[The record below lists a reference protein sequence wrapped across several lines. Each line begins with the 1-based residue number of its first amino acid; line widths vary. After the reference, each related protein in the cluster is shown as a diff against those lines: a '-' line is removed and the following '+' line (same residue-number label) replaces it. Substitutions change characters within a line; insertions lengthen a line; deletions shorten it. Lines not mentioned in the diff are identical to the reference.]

1 MSLQYEVSATAD
13 VAQVALTGRID
24 RDAATTLDQA
34 YRAAAET
41 GATKVELDFGS
52 VDYINS
58 TGIAL
63 IVGLLGRARADS
75 REVLAAG
82 LTQHYQHIFEITRL
96 SDFITIV
103 DPAQSRSAP

>member
-1 MSLQYEVSATAD
+1 MSLQYEVSATGD

-24 RDAATTLDQA
+24 REAATTLDQA

-41 GATKVELDFGS
+41 GATKVELEFGA

>member
-1 MSLQYEVSATAD
+1 MSLQYEVSATDD
-13 VAQVALTGRID
+13 VARVVLTGRID

-34 YRAAAET
+34 YRVAAES
-41 GATKVELDFGS
+41 GATKVELDFGA